1 MQTILQVLGLITLIT
16 LLCRLSTFLRLYF
29 LHTSALPKY
38 LHPGVNSYA
47 LITGAS
53 DGIGLALTRELLQCG
68 FNTILH
74 GRNPDKLHH
83 LSTQLTDEFPHRKT
97 LFVAADAAA
106 SETNA
111 SVAKIVQ
118 RVEESSGKLTVLI
131 NNVGGSSLFG
141 ISSYTPL
148 RDMPSDALNNAINLN
163 AKFPT
168 LLTHALL
175 PTLAKNGPSL
185 IVNIGSYGGV
195 WGLPYLTA
203 YAPSKAFNHTFSA
216 SLAKELPLI
225 GMPDIE
231 VLGVIV
237 GSVMTPGNP
246 HEQPNLHTLT
256 TDEIALSILARVGC
270 GWRGAVVANWR
281 QCLLGESLRLLPE
294 RVAERVLEKEMHLRV
309 EREKRGL

>member
-1 MQTILQVLGLITLIT
+1 MILQVLGLFTLIT
-16 LLCRLSTFLRLYF
+16 LLYRLSTFLRLYF

-38 LHPGVNSYA
+38 LHPGVSSYA
-47 LITGAS
+47 LVTGAS
-53 DGIGLALTRELLQCG
+53 DGIGLALTRQLLQRG

-74 GRNPDKLHH
+74 GRNPEKLQR
-83 LSTQLTDEFPHRKT
+83 LCTQLTQEFPDRTT

-131 NNVGGSSLFG
+131 NNVGGSSIFG
-141 ISSYTPL
+141 VSPYAPL
-148 RDMPSDALNNAINLN
+148 KDMPSDALNKSINLN

-175 PTLAKNGPSL
+175 PTLVKNRPSL
-185 IVNIGSYGGV
+185 IVNLGSYAGV
-195 WGLPYLTA
+195 WGLPFLTA

-216 SLAKELPLI
+216 SLAKELPLV
-225 GMPDIE
+225 GMPNVE
-231 VLGVIV
+231 VLGMIV
-237 GSVMTPGNP
+237 GSVLTPGNP
-246 HEQPNLHTLT
+246 HEQPSFSTLT
-256 TDEIALSILARVGC
+256 ADEIARSILARVGC

-281 QCLLGESLRLLPE
+281 QCLLGESLRLLPK
-294 RVAERVLEKEMHLRV
+294 RVAERMLEKEMQMRYEQE
-309 EREKRGL
+309 ERKL